1 MKMKIGLI
9 LILVVLFSC
18 TRTEKKSD
26 ISILSESIKDTST
39 IEGDFSSSI
48 VYSSSDN
55 NNLLMESNDYLDIIT
70 RLMTKEN
77 QIYDKEF
84 GGGDCEGRVKI
95 FAENSDTLFLEKT
108 DCGDYGFGN
117 TLFLKNCDSLIFVRY
132 YKYDWDIKD
141 KKMVF
146 NISEKIYNFENQT
159 LFERRK
165 VVEPWIEYSLNDI
178 PFSTSTFSRTEKN
191 NEFSK
196 EIIELKTFEIL
207 EN

>member
-1 MKMKIGLI
+1 MKIGLI
-9 LILVVLFSC
+9 LIFVVLFSC

-26 ISILSESIKDTST
+26 ITILSESTKDTTT
-39 IEGDFSSSI
+39 IEGDFSNSI

-55 NNLLMESNDYLDIIT
+55 NNLLIESNDYLDITT

-84 GGGDCEGRVKI
+84 GGGDCDGRVRI
-95 FAENSDTLFLEKT
+95 FAENSDTLFIKKL

-117 TLFLKNCDSLIFVRY
+117 TQFFKKCDSLIFVRY

-146 NISEKIYNFENQT
+146 NISEQIYNFENQT

-178 PFSTSTFSRTEKN
+178 PFSTSTFSRTEKI
-191 NEFSK
+191 NEFRK
-196 EIIELKTFEIL
+196 EIIELKTL
-207 EN
+207 ELLDN